1 MFKVRDTE
9 RIGGGRGGNGK
20 SGVKK
25 LRDLVF
31 GTNKVKMK
39 EEGGVYGGW

>member
-1 MFKVRDTE
+1 MCKVRDGE
-9 RIGGGRGGNGK
+9 RGGGNGK